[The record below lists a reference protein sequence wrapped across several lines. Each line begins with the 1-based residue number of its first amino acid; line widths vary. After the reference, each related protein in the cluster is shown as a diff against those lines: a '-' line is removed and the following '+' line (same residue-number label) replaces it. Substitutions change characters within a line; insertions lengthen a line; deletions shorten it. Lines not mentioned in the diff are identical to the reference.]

1 MAALITLSWDGVS
14 MSTLFTEL
22 FCDVAYIVMKSKTG
36 GASKTLYLANEFWAA
51 DELYSGNPAI
61 YPLLVGTFP
70 MRRGVGL
77 QLGIPYDV
85 ELQVMARESYG
96 ELNINFSDLCQKYEI
111 HGAAVELRSYFRP
124 LDAATTHAAATN
136 IRQTLEV
143 IDSSLDSDGRLMT
156 LRCKDAYFKDKEVSK
171 KVTSAIFGDIE
182 PDYDGEY
189 GAVVFGEATTAANG
203 VMIDAPI
210 IVSNTTSNIPQM
222 KVFSGWTAGG
232 YPNHA
237 FKRLMV
243 RNQHLEVDPTE
254 WLEANLPADPQT
266 ARSGDTT
273 WTLATAISTA
283 NWARDLTKYKRARVY
298 TPSGSKADILTA
310 VRCQVGT
317 ESYDGCIDISPGGY
331 LYSLDGHLSAGNKDM
346 TIELWVKLDSIASD
360 KIICQQGNSADSTL
374 EWALVF
380 TQSSSKFEF
389 KISTNGAAVSQT
401 ATWSATASAATWYHI
416 VCGQDVTNDQ
426 IYIAVNAGTVVTQ
439 ARGTD
444 EPTQRH
450 GAFMIGDSPDT
461 GFSNFDGKIK
471 GFRYWRSVRSSGT
484 RTTLYNSG
492 VPYLYEEFSE
502 ALKQDLICAYALNER
517 IGNRVDE
524 HSNHDLLVNDWT
536 LVQWAESA
544 RTITTTNKHG
554 ELSLEIFAAEYVSDG
569 DTYKPISSELR
580 KAIIDVGA
588 SGIKGGTQSAYF
600 QINPP
605 LVMSPNAVY
614 MVVLDFSNTKSQCY
628 FATCGYKSTGGTN
641 HYALNKNDQEQ
652 GWTKQTDVELAMAFY
667 CVGDGDDAWK
677 DGTTSGT
684 HRYSY
689 YHLEAKTI
697 NLLGAQ
703 THQEFKSNMQFK
715 IGISGVEDDGSG
727 TYTGSA
733 NAAITNGSD
742 IIRWFLLGSSL
753 GLGLSSALVD
763 DTSFTEARDR
773 TYNDGLALQVVL
785 DRKFTARELIEA
797 ICWHTKL
804 QFYKNRQGVYCLHYP
819 TYSRTAYSYRLSEAR
834 LRDELKILATDDT
847 DHSQIV
853 NTILQG
859 YAPNVL
865 NAVIDAATLRRAESD
880 RFSGVVYTDENED
893 TVSDAARIARAVAS
907 QTLYGR
913 RESRRDLPWYD
924 SATPAGLVSH
934 YYFDRLH
941 LSQTRVKA
949 RLLRKD
955 WYNLI
960 DLFAKV
966 RISHTNLPAAY
977 GNERVTKHHDQ
988 GTPSTMY
995 DEGIACLHWSGG
1007 SLGGE
1012 VVEIEENGPY
1022 MDLTIETQGSFAADT

>member
-1 MAALITLSWDGVS
+1 
-14 MSTLFTEL
+14 MSVLFTEL
-22 FCDVAYIVMKSKTG
+22 FCDVAYIVLKSKTG
-36 GASKTLYLANEFWAA
+36 AASKTLYLANEWWAA
-51 DELYSGNPAI
+51 DELYTGNPAI

-77 QLGIPYDV
+77 QMGIPYDV
-85 ELQVMARESYG
+85 DVQVLARESYG
-96 ELNINFSDLCQKYEI
+96 ELRQNFSDLSLKYEF

-124 LDAATTHAAATN
+124 MDATTTHAAGTN
-136 IRQTLEV
+136 IRQTLEIV
-143 IDSSLDSDGRLMT
+143 DYSLDSDGRIMT

-171 KVTSAIFGDIE
+171 RITSAIFGDVE

-203 VMIDAPI
+203 VMINAPI
-210 IVSNTTSNIPQM
+210 IASSTTSNIPQM

-266 ARSGDTT
+266 AVSGDTT
-273 WTLATAISTA
+273 WTLSTAISTA
-283 NWARDLTKYKRARVY
+283 NWARDLTKYSRARVY
-298 TPSGSKADILTA
+298 TPASSKADILTA
-310 VRCQVGT
+310 VRVQVGT

-331 LYSLDGHLSAGNKDM
+331 LYNLDGHLSVGDKDI
-346 TIELWVKLDSIASD
+346 TIELWVNLDSIASD
-360 KIICQQGNSADSTL
+360 KIICQQGNSADTSL

-380 TQSSSKFEF
+380 TQSTAKFEF
-389 KISTNGAAVSQT
+389 KISTDGAAVSQT

-416 VCGQDVTNDQ
+416 VCGNDVTNDQ

-444 EPTQRH
+444 QPTQRH
-450 GAFMIGDSPDT
+450 GPFFIGDSPDT

-492 VPYLYEEFSE
+492 VPYLYEEFSD
-502 ALKQDLICAYALNER
+502 ALKQDLVCAYPLNER
-517 IGNRVDE
+517 IGNRADE
-524 HSNHDLLVNDWT
+524 HSNHDMLVNDWT
-536 LVQWAESA
+536 LVQWAVSG

-554 ELSLEIFAAEYVSDG
+554 ELSVQIFAAEYVSDG
-569 DTYKPISSELR
+569 DTYKPIGSALR
-580 KAIIDVGA
+580 KSILDVGA
-588 SGIKGGTQSAYF
+588 TGIKGGTNAAYF

-614 MVVLDFSNTKSQCY
+614 MVVLNYSNNKTESY
-628 FATCGYKSTGGTN
+628 FATCGYRSTGGTH
-641 HYALNKNDQEQ
+641 HYALDKNEQEQ
-652 GWTKQTDVELAMAFY
+652 GWTKQTDIELAMAFY

-689 YHLEAKTI
+689 YGLEAKTI
-697 NLLGAQ
+697 ALLGAQ

-715 IGISGVEDDGSG
+715 IGITGVEDDGSG
-727 TYTGSA
+727 TYTDSA
-733 NAAITNGSD
+733 SSAITNGSD
-742 IIRWFLLGSSL
+742 ILRWFLLGSTL

-773 TYNDGLALQVVL
+773 TTNDGLALQVVL
-785 DRKFTARELIEA
+785 DRKWTMRELIEA
-797 ICWHTKL
+797 ICYHTKL
-804 QFYKNRQGVYCLHYP
+804 VFYKNRQGVYCLYYP
-819 TYSRTAYSYRLSEAR
+819 SYTRTEWNYRISEAR
-834 LRDELKILATDDT
+834 YRDELQILSTDDT

-853 NTILQG
+853 NSILQG

-865 NAVIDAATLRRAESD
+865 NQVIDASVLRRAESD
-880 RFSGVVYTDENED
+880 KFSGVVYTDEVED

-907 QTLYGR
+907 QTLYSR

-924 SATPAGLVSH
+924 NATAAGLVSH

-941 LSQTRVKA
+941 ESQTRVRT
-949 RLLRKD
+949 RLMRKD
-955 WYNLI
+955 WFNLI
-960 DLFAKV
+960 DLFARLKLG
-966 RISHTNLPAAY
+966 HTRLPNPY
-977 GNERVTKHHDQ
+977 GNERVTKHHDT
-988 GTPSTMY
+988 GTPSAMY
-995 DEGIACLHWSGG
+995 DEGVPCLVWSGG
-1007 SLGGE
+1007 SVGGQI
-1012 VVEIEENGPY
+1012 VEIEENGPF
-1022 MDLTIETQGSFAADT
+1022 MDVTIETQGGFAADT